1 MKNRVALTI
10 LGAALLLGG
19 CGAGSSDAV
28 RGSASVDDQDW
39 QTIKEVSG
47 REIIAELKQTVKE
60 SSAREKKAEEQKE
73 MPEYKDGVWGEPTP
87 ELAENLAIQAIEGP
101 VALEAVENVYGNFDG
116 EGVLFL
122 ENQFDGAEQSGV
134 WIGVKEPDERLQQ
147 LLDELQPKVDA
158 GEILAEPI
166 YIYRS
171 PHTQKELY
179 ALQEDVAEVLKEMDR
194 GRGSF
199 SLSVHT
205 ITGEIEISHDFLKS
219 GQKEELEA
227 NFPDHKFVFTQEGNM
242 VAEPGEPSIIWPD
255 EAYTETPV
263 EEGGF
268 LLSIKEGQIFVA
280 GGTEDAIYYSFPEAR
295 ELKVGMR
302 VRVEST
308 GMILE
313 SYPGQGSAKFVEV
326 LPDYKPAGAMLSE
339 SEAVVK
345 ALDAYEKSPL
355 DIMLIQSISYDAKK
369 NVWIFNVLQDREA
382 VSFEVEDR

>member
-1 MKNRVALTI
+1 MKNRVALTM
-10 LGAALLLGG
+10 LGVAFLLGG
-19 CGAGSSDAV
+19 CGAGSPDAL
-28 RGSASVDDQDW
+28 RGSAIVDDHGW
-39 QTIKEVSG
+39 KTIKEVSG

-147 LLDELQPKVDA
+147 LLDVLQPKVDA

-171 PHTQKELY
+171 LHTQKELY
-179 ALQEDVAEVLKEMDR
+179 ALQEDVAEVLKEMDQ

-199 SLSVHT
+199 SLSVNT
-205 ITGEIEISHDFLKS
+205 ITGDIEIGHDFLKS
-219 GQKEELEA
+219 EQQKELEA
-227 NFPDHKFVFTQEGNM
+227 KFLDHRFVFTQEGNM
-242 VAEPGEPSIIWPD
+242 VAEPGEPSIIWAD
-255 EAYTETPV
+255 ETYTETPV

-355 DIMLIQSISYDAKK
+355 DIMLIQRISYDTKK
-369 NVWIFNVLQDREA
+369 NVWIFNVLQDRED